1 VSKLQDG
8 GLNCG
13 GKGQPTA
20 AARTAAE
27 RGLWCVRL
35 KRMEKASAD
44 PSRSS
49 QFVCISCQTQHPL
62 TSCLFRS
69 FYLFSWY
76 TNATPCFFDKCTAAF
91 AVNNHLPQSGKASCR
106 PWSSQNDH
114 PGHISSLF
122 HTHTSNMIFPH
133 QCISTC
139 ICVNSSCQSTY
150 TFKLPTPR

>member
-1 VSKLQDG
+1 VEERDSQLLQPESPRKG
-8 GLNCG
+8 VCG
-13 GKGQPTA
+13 A
-20 AARTAAE
+20 CVARGWRKHPQIRRAPHNLSTLYQTKHSIL
-27 RGLWCVRL
+27 RPCCL
-35 KRMEKASAD
+35 
-44 PSRSS
+44 
-49 QFVCISCQTQHPL
+49 SCKIY
-62 TSCLFRS
+62 SLFRYES
-69 FYLFSWY
+69 
-76 TNATPCFFDKCTAAF
+76 TTPYFLDKCTAAF

>member
-1 VSKLQDG
+1 VEERDSQLLQPDPPRKG
-8 GLNCG
+8 VCG
-13 GKGQPTA
+13 A
-20 AARTAAE
+20 CVARGWRKHPQIRRAPHNLSTLYQTKHSIL
-27 RGLWCVRL
+27 RPCCL
-35 KRMEKASAD
+35 
-44 PSRSS
+44 
-49 QFVCISCQTQHPL
+49 SCKIY
-62 TSCLFRS
+62 SLFRYES
-69 FYLFSWY
+69 
-76 TNATPCFFDKCTAAF
+76 TTPYFLDKCTAAF